1 MRIVIVGGG
10 TGGHLY
16 PGIAVAQELKRWD
29 PRARIMFIGSR
40 GGLEHAIVA
49 REGYRHFEIT
59 ASGLVRRQ
67 WRQRLTAIRH
77 LLRGFSEALRVLRRV
92 QPQVILGLGSYVS
105 GAVMLAA
112 GVLGI
117 PRLIHE
123 QNVIP
128 GLTNRLL
135 SHIVNR
141 VAVSFEESVAH
152 FPKGKAVVTGN
163 PVRPAICQIR
173 GRTHEPNGCF
183 HLLVFGGS
191 QGAHHLNMAMLEAL
205 PQLVDV
211 QEGLWIMHQTGTSDF
226 ATVQKAYADRG
237 YPGVVHAY
245 IEDMAT
251 AYGTADLV
259 ICRAGA
265 TTIAEL
271 TVTGTAAVVVPFPY
285 ATSDHQ
291 EHNARALAAVG
302 AAEVI
307 QDQALS
313 GSLLAERIRYY
324 LSHPQ
329 DVADMAARCLALGKP
344 DAATRVAHL
353 CLELSAYK
361 E

>member
-29 PRARIMFIGSR
+29 PRARIMFIGSH
-40 GGLEHAIVA
+40 GGLERDIVA

-59 ASGLVRRQ
+59 ASGLAHRQ
-67 WRQRLTAIRH
+67 WREQVVAMGH
-77 LLRGFSEALRVLRRV
+77 LVQGFGEAVRVLRRV
-92 QPQVILGLGSYVS
+92 QPQVVLGLGSYVS
-105 GAVMLAA
+105 GAVLLAA

-117 PRLIHE
+117 PRLVHE

-135 SHIVNR
+135 GRVVNR
-141 VAVSFEESVAH
+141 VAVSFEASVTY
-152 FPKGKAVVTGN
+152 FPQGKAVVTGN
-163 PVRPAICQIR
+163 PVRPAICQVR
-173 GRTHEPNGCF
+173 DRAHEPNGRF

-191 QGAHHLNMAMLEAL
+191 QGAHHLNVAMLEAL
-205 PQLVDV
+205 PQLADIRDH
-211 QEGLWIMHQTGTSDF
+211 LWTVHQTGASDF
-226 ATVQKAYADRG
+226 ATAQATYATG
-237 YPGVVHAY
+237 LYPGIVHAY
-245 IEDMAT
+245 IQDMAQE
-251 AYGTADLV
+251 YGAADLV

-271 TVTGTAAVVVPFPY
+271 TVTGTAAVLVPFPY
-285 ATSDHQ
+285 ATHHHQ
-291 EHNARALAAVG
+291 EQNAHTLAAVG

-324 LSHPQ
+324 LSHPE
-329 DVADMAARCLALGKP
+329 AIAAMAARCLALGKP
-344 DAATRVAHL
+344 DAATRVAQL
-353 CLELSAYK
+353 CLQLCRI
-361 E
+361 

>member
-29 PRARIMFIGSR
+29 PRARIMFMGAR
-40 GGLEHAIVA
+40 GGSEHAIVS

-59 ASGLVRRQ
+59 ASGFGRRQ
-67 WRQRLTAIRH
+67 WRERLTALGH
-77 LLRGFSEALRVLRRV
+77 LLQGFSQAMRVLRRV

-112 GVLGI
+112 GALGI

-135 SHIVNR
+135 GHIVHR

-163 PVRPAICQIR
+163 PVRPAICRIR
-173 GRTHEPNGCF
+173 GRTHAPNGRF

-191 QGAHHLNMAMLEAL
+191 QGAQHLNLAMLEAL

-211 QEGLWIMHQTGTSDF
+211 LESLWIVHQTGTNDF
-226 ATVQKAYADRG
+226 AAVQMAYADRG

-251 AYGTADLV
+251 EYSTADLV

-271 TVTGTAAVVVPFPY
+271 TVSGTAAVLVPFPY
-285 ATSDHQ
+285 ATNDHQ
-291 EHNARALAAVG
+291 QYNARTLAVAG

-307 QDQALS
+307 QDQTLN
-313 GSLLAERIRYY
+313 GRLLAERIRYY
-324 LSHPQ
+324 LLHPEE
-329 DVADMAARCLALGKP
+329 VADMASRSLALGKP

-353 CLELSAYK
+353 CLELCRI
-361 E
+361 

>member
-40 GGLEHAIVA
+40 GGLERDIVA

-59 ASGLVRRQ
+59 SSGLARRQ
-67 WRQRLTAIRH
+67 WREQ
-77 LLRGFSEALRVLRRV
+77 LLAMGHFLQGFVEAVRVLRRV
-92 QPQVILGLGSYVS
+92 QPQVVLGLGSYVS
-105 GAVMLAA
+105 GAVLLAA
-112 GVLGI
+112 GALGI

-128 GLTNRLL
+128 GMANRLL
-135 SHIVNR
+135 GRVVNR
-141 VAVSFEESVAH
+141 VAVSFEASLTH
-152 FPKGKAVVTGN
+152 FPQGKAVVTGN
-163 PVRPAICQIR
+163 PVRPAIRQLR
-173 GRTHEPNGCF
+173 DRAHEPNGRF

-191 QGAHHLNMAMLEAL
+191 QGAHHLNVAMLEAL
-205 PQLVDV
+205 AQLADLRDH
-211 QEGLWIMHQTGTSDF
+211 LWTVHQTGSNDF
-226 ATVQKAYADRG
+226 ATAHATYSEGR

-245 IEDMAT
+245 IQDMAQEYS
-251 AYGTADLV
+251 AADLV

-271 TVTGTAAVVVPFPY
+271 TVSGKAAVLVPFPY
-285 ATSDHQ
+285 AAHNHQ
-291 EHNARALAAVG
+291 EQNARTLAVAG

-307 QDQALS
+307 KDQALS
-313 GSLLAERIRYY
+313 GSLLAERIRHY
-324 LSHPQ
+324 LSHPE
-329 DVADMAARCLALGKP
+329 AIAAMTARCLALGKP

-353 CLELSAYK
+353 CLELCRL
-361 E
+361 

>member
-40 GGLEHAIVA
+40 GGLERDIVV

-59 ASGLVRRQ
+59 SSGLARRQ
-67 WRQRLTAIRH
+67 WREQVLAVGH
-77 LLRGFSEALRVLRRV
+77 LLQGFGETVRVLRRE

-105 GAVMLAA
+105 GSAMLAA
-112 GVLGI
+112 GALGI

-135 SHIVNR
+135 GHIVNR
-141 VAVSFEESVAH
+141 VAVSFAESVAH

-173 GRTHEPNGCF
+173 GRAHEPNGRF

-205 PQLVDV
+205 PQLVDI
-211 QEGLWIMHQTGTSDF
+211 QDNLWTVHQTGPNDF
-226 ATVQKAYADRG
+226 ATVQKTYAEGG
-237 YPGVVHAY
+237 YPGVIHAY
-245 IEDMAT
+245 IQDMAT
-251 AYGTADLV
+251 EYRAADLV

-271 TVTGTAAVVVPFPY
+271 TAIGKAAVLVPFPY
-285 ATSDHQ
+285 ATNNHQ
-291 EHNARALAAVG
+291 EHNARSLAGVG
-302 AAEVI
+302 AAELI
-307 QDQALS
+307 QDQMLS
-313 GSLLAERIRYY
+313 GSFLAARIRHY
-324 LSHPQ
+324 LLHPEE
-329 DVADMAARCLALGKP
+329 VADMASRCLALGKP

-353 CLELSAYK
+353 CLELCRV
-361 E
+361 

>member
-40 GGLEHAIVA
+40 GGLERDVVA

-59 ASGLVRRQ
+59 SSSLARRQ
-67 WRQRLTAIRH
+67 WREQVVAIGH
-77 LLRGFSEALRVLRRV
+77 LLQGFGEAVRVLRRV

-105 GAVMLAA
+105 GAVLLAA
-112 GVLGI
+112 GALGI

-135 SHIVNR
+135 GRVANR
-141 VAVSFEESVAH
+141 VAVSFEATASY
-152 FPKGKAVVTGN
+152 FPQAKTVVTGN
-163 PVRPAICQIR
+163 PVRPSICQVR
-173 GRTHEPNGCF
+173 GRRHEPNGCF

-191 QGAHHLNMAMLEAL
+191 QGAHRLNVAMPEAL
-205 PQLVDV
+205 AQLADIRDH
-211 QEGLWIMHQTGTSDF
+211 LWTVHQTGSNDF
-226 ATVQKAYADRG
+226 AAAQAAYADG
-237 YPGVVHAY
+237 QYPGVVQTY
-245 IEDMAT
+245 IQDMAQ
-251 AYGTADLV
+251 AYSAADLV

-271 TVTGTAAVVVPFPY
+271 TVTGRAAVLVPFPY
-285 ATSDHQ
+285 AANNHQ
-291 EHNARALAAVG
+291 EHNARTLAAVG
-302 AAEVI
+302 AAELI
-307 QDQALS
+307 QDQTLS
-313 GSLLAERIRYY
+313 GALLAERIRHYW
-324 LSHPQ
+324 SHPE
-329 DVADMAARCLALGKP
+329 AIAAMAARCLTLGKP

-353 CLELSAYK
+353 CLQLCRT
-361 E
+361 

>member
-59 ASGLVRRQ
+59 SSGLVRRQ
-67 WRQRLTAIRH
+67 WRERLTGVGH
-77 LLRGFSEALRVLRRV
+77 LLRGFGEATRVLRRV

-135 SHIVNR
+135 GHIVKR

-152 FPKGKAVVTGN
+152 FPKGKVVVTGN
-163 PVRPAICQIR
+163 PVRLAICQIR

-211 QEGLWIMHQTGTSDF
+211 HESLWIVHQTGPDDF
-226 ATVQKAYADRG
+226 AAVQKAYTNRG
-237 YPGVVHAY
+237 YPGIVHRY
-245 IEDMAT
+245 IEDMAVE
-251 AYGTADLV
+251 YGAADLV

-265 TTIAEL
+265 TTVAEL
-271 TVTGTAAVVVPFPY
+271 TVTGTASVLVPFPY
-285 ATSDHQ
+285 ATNNHQ
-291 EHNARALAAVG
+291 EHNARTLAAVG
-302 AAEVI
+302 AAEMI
-307 QDQALS
+307 QDQTLS

-324 LSHPQ
+324 LSHPE
-329 DVADMAARCLALGKP
+329 DIADMGARCLAYGKP

-353 CLELSAYK
+353 CLELCRV
-361 E
+361 

>member
-1 MRIVIVGGG
+1 MRVVIVGGG

-40 GGLEHAIVA
+40 GGLERDIVA

-59 ASGLVRRQ
+59 SSGLARRRWPEQ
-67 WRQRLTAIRH
+67 LVALGH
-77 LLRGFSEALRVLRRV
+77 LLQGFGEAIRVLRRV
-92 QPQVILGLGSYVS
+92 QPQVILGLGSYAS
-105 GAVMLAA
+105 GSVLLAA
-112 GVLGI
+112 GALGI

-135 SHIVNR
+135 GRVVNR
-141 VAVSFEESVAH
+141 VAVSFEASVTH
-152 FPKGKAVVTGN
+152 FPQGKAVVTGN
-163 PVRPAICQIR
+163 PVRPAICR
-173 GRTHEPNGCF
+173 VRDRAHEPNGRF

-191 QGAHHLNMAMLEAL
+191 QGAHHLNVAMLEAL
-205 PQLVDV
+205 PRLADIRDH
-211 QEGLWIMHQTGTSDF
+211 LWTVHQTGSTDL
-226 ATVQKAYADRG
+226 ATAQAAYAEGR

-245 IEDMAT
+245 IQDMAQEYS
-251 AYGTADLV
+251 AADLV

-271 TVTGTAAVVVPFPY
+271 TVTGKAAVLVPFPY
-285 ATSDHQ
+285 ATNNHQ
-291 EHNARALAAVG
+291 EHNARTLAAMG
-302 AAEVI
+302 AAELI
-307 QDQALS
+307 RDHMLS

-324 LSHPQ
+324 LSHPEA
-329 DVADMAARCLALGKP
+329 VAAMATRGLALGKP

-353 CLELSAYK
+353 CLQLCRI
-361 E
+361 

>member
-40 GGLEHAIVA
+40 GGLERDIVA
-49 REGYRHFEIT
+49 RAGYRHFEIT
-59 ASGLVRRQ
+59 SSGLVRRR
-67 WRQRLTAIRH
+67 WRAQIVALGH
-77 LLRGFSEALRVLRRV
+77 LVQGFGEAVRVLRRV

-135 SHIVNR
+135 GHFANR
-141 VAVSFEESVAH
+141 IAVSFDASVAH
-152 FPKGKAVVTGN
+152 FPRGKVVVTGN
-163 PVRPAICQIR
+163 PVRPVICQVR
-173 GRTHEPNGCF
+173 NRAREPNGRF

-191 QGAHHLNMAMLEAL
+191 QGAHHLNVAMLEAL
-205 PQLVDV
+205 SQLSDIRDH
-211 QEGLWIMHQTGTSDF
+211 LWTVHQTGPNDF
-226 ATVQKAYADRG
+226 AAVQAAYLESPYA
-237 YPGVVHAY
+237 GVVHAY
-245 IEDMAT
+245 IEDMAGE
-251 AYGTADLV
+251 YSSADLV

-271 TVTGTAAVVVPFPY
+271 TVTGKAAILVPFPY
-285 ATSDHQ
+285 AAHHHQ
-291 EHNARALAAVG
+291 EHNARSLAALG
-302 AAEVI
+302 AAELV
-307 QDQALS
+307 QDQTLS
-313 GSLLAERIRYY
+313 GGHLAARIRHYW
-324 LSHPQ
+324 SHPEA
-329 DVADMAARCLALGKP
+329 VAAMATRCLALGKP

-353 CLELSAYK
+353 CLQLCRI
-361 E
+361 